1 MLNDQGT
8 APNWIGFALNQVNG
22 TDDFRLIKGSTTSWD
37 IHVLGQV
44 ILGENEI
51 TFKNDGL
58 SYEGTL
64 NGVPFSGTFSEA
76 MAYTDHQPT
85 TIGSYKGTAFGVF
98 PISVCK
104 MWELG
109 ASYVRTNE
117 LINLD
122 WQNGSTEVVPNIAA
136 NAPAASDMVWSDS
149 AGEYVAIP
157 ADPNNAGKDVNGN
170 DITNQTQVTKYTD
183 IRAYLDQ

>member
-1 MLNDQGT
+1 
-8 APNWIGFALNQVNG
+8 
-22 TDDFRLIKGSTTSWD
+22 
-37 IHVLGQV
+37 
-44 ILGENEI
+44 
-51 TFKNDGL
+51 
-58 SYEGTL
+58 
-64 NGVPFSGTFSEA
+64 
-76 MAYTDHQPT
+76 
-85 TIGSYKGTAFGVF
+85 
-98 PISVCK
+98 

-122 WQNGSTEVVPNIAA
+122 WQNGTTKIVPNTGA
-136 NAPAASDMVWSDS
+136 NKPVNSDMVWSDS